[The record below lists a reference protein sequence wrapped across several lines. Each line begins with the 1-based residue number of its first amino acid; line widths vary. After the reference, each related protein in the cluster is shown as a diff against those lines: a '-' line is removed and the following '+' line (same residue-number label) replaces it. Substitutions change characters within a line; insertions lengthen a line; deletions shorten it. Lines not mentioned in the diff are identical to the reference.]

1 MTAHNGDRE
10 YATVRDRD
18 DPLADFRRRF
28 AIPLTET
35 GREKIYFCGNSLG
48 LQPKTARSAVEV
60 ILRDWEERAVDA
72 HFRGAEPWLTYHET
86 VNAMMAEMAGAFP
99 GEVVLMNALSVNLH
113 LLLFSMYR
121 PAGER
126 CGIAVEAGPFPSDLY
141 ALYSHFALHG
151 IDPAHGLITITP
163 RPGESILR
171 TEDVM
176 TFLSREGER
185 IAVLLLGGINFVS
198 GQFFEIAPIV
208 RAAHASGILVGLDLA
223 HAVGNVPLHLHD
235 WDVDFAVW
243 CSYKY
248 LNAGPGSPGGCF
260 VHERFRDRTDLP
272 RLAGW
277 WGESAEQ
284 RFRMQREFLPAPG
297 ARGWQISNPSLLAL
311 APLRASLELFR
322 EAGADR
328 LRAKSLQLTAHL
340 YDLLAHLD
348 PVHVHCVTPADPE
361 QRGAQLTY
369 RVHQNGRAVF
379 EGLLAAG
386 VVCDWREPGAI
397 RLAPVPLYNTFEEVQ
412 ACAQVFEALLRT
424 NA

>member
-1 MTAHNGDRE
+1 MTSGKDDRE
-10 YATVRDRD
+10 YATLRDRA
-18 DPLADFRRRF
+18 DPLAGFRGRF
-28 AIPLTET
+28 HIPLTEP

-48 LQPKTARSAVEV
+48 LQPKTARSAVEG

-86 VNAMMAEMAGAFP
+86 ANAMMAEMVGALP
-99 GEVVLMNALSVNLH
+99 GEVVLMNALTVNLH
-113 LLLFSMYR
+113 LLLISLYR
-121 PAGER
+121 PAGDR
-126 CGIAVEAGPFPSDLY
+126 SGIAVEAGPFPSDLH
-141 ALYSHFALHG
+141 ALQSHLTLHG
-151 IDPAHGLITITP
+151 VDPRQGLITITP

-171 TEDVM
+171 TEDVIS
-176 TFLSREGER
+176 FLKQEGER
-185 IAVLLLGGINFVS
+185 VALLLLGGVNFIS
-198 GQFFEIAPIV
+198 GQFFEIAPMV

-260 VHERFRDRTDLP
+260 IHERFRDRPDIP

-277 WGESAEQ
+277 WGEPPDR
-284 RFRMQREFLPAPG
+284 RFRMQSEFFPAPG
-297 ARGWQISNPSLLAL
+297 ARGWQVSNPSLLAL

-322 EAGADR
+322 EAGPDR
-328 LRAKSLQLTAHL
+328 LHRKSRELTAYL
-340 YDLLAHLD
+340 YDLLSPLD
-348 PVHVHCVTPADPE
+348 PALVECVTPRDPG

-369 RVHQNGRAVF
+369 RVQRNGRAVF

-386 VVCDWREPGAI
+386 VVCDWREPGVI
-397 RLAPVPLYNTFEEVQ
+397 RLAPVPLYNTFEEVH
-412 ACAQVFEALLRT
+412 ACARAFEAILRM